1 MNTPIFI
8 IGKFLVNFGW
18 LLIFCVVVNF
28 TIEYVGFGTIMEFPL
43 TALLI
48 RLSQVSILII
58 AIGFILKLIALKQ
71 YKNKQENEK

>member
-18 LLIFCVVVNF
+18 LLIFCVIVSF
-28 TIEYVGFGTIMEFPL
+28 AIEYVGFGTIMEFPL
-43 TALLI
+43 TALLK

>member
-1 MNTPIFI
+1 MKSPIFF

-28 TIEYVGFGTIMEFPL
+28 TIEYVVFGTIMEFPL

-71 YKNKQENEK
+71 YKKTGK